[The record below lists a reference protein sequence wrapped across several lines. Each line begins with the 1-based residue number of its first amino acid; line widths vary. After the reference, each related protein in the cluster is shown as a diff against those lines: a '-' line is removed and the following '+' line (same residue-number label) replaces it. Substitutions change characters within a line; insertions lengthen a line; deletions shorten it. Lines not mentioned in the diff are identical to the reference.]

1 MQPGSTL
8 RESLAGVSV
17 WLAGWFSGLWQGR
30 DIMVKQLG
38 KENVFTLC
46 GQEEETD
53 RKEMGQGVPF
63 EDASTL
69 PYDSASSN
77 QAPPP
82 SSQVD

>member
-1 MQPGSTL
+1 
-8 RESLAGVSV
+8 
-17 WLAGWFSGLWQGR
+17 
-30 DIMVKQLG
+30 MVKQLG